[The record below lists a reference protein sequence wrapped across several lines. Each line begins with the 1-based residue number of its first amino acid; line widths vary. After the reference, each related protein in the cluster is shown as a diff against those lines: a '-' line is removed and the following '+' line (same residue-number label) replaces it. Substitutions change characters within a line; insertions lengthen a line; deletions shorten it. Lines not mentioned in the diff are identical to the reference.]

1 MKTPC
6 IKVCTL
12 TPDGRECT
20 GCKRTPAEIAGWS
33 TMTDEQ
39 REVVMQRCLAH
50 VWGTKC
56 RDCLDYSK
64 HDLAEQHQDLLND
77 IERGLF

>member
-12 TPDGRECT
+12 TPDGSECT
-20 GCKRTPAEIAGWS
+20 GCKRTPAEIADWVS
-33 TMTDEQ
+33 MSEDQ
-39 REVVMQRCLAH
+39 REGIMQRCLEN

-56 RDCLDYSK
+56 KDCINHAK
-64 HDLAEQHQDLLND
+64 HEEAERVQRSIDELG
-77 IERGLF
+77 RGLF